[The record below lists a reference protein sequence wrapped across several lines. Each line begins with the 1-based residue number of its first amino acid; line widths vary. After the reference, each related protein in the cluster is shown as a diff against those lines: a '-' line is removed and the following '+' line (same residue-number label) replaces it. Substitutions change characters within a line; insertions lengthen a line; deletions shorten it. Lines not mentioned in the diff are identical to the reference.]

1 MRPAMRICLVRH
13 SEAVERVPSMPD
25 AARYLSANG
34 RLSFREMAL
43 RFRDAGGHPTR
54 ILTSP
59 FVRAVQTAEIL
70 SEAIRYDGEVVV
82 DPRLSPGFD
91 IAKLNDVL
99 EDCPSEREIA
109 FVGHEP
115 DLGGILAFLLSLPKG
130 YAMRKGAIAALDL
143 PNAGAPFRAGLA
155 WLLTGDRRI
164 EDPAMLV
171 R

>member
-1 MRPAMRICLVRH
+1 M
-13 SEAVERVPSMPD
+13 
-25 AARYLSANG
+25 AR
-34 RLSFREMAL
+34 
-43 RFRDAGGHPTR
+43 RFRDAGGLPTR
-54 ILTSP
+54 IFTSP
-59 FVRAVQTAEIL
+59 FLRAVQTAEIL
-70 SEAIRYDGEVVV
+70 SEALRYEGEVVA

-91 IAKLNDVL
+91 IAKLNTVL
-99 EDCPSEREIA
+99 EDCPSEREVA

-115 DLGGILAFLLSLPKG
+115 DLGDILTRMLSLSQG

-143 PNAGAPFRAGLA
+143 PIAGDPLRPKLA

>member
-1 MRPAMRICLVRH
+1 MRIYLVRH
-13 SEAVERVPSMPD
+13 SEAVDRLPSMPD
-25 AARYLSANG
+25 ATRYLSARG
-34 RLSFREMAL
+34 RVSFREMAR
-43 RFRDAGGHPTR
+43 RFRDAGGLPTR

-70 SEAIRYDGEVVV
+70 SETLRYDSEVVV

-91 IAKLNDVL
+91 VAMLNAVL
-99 EDCPSEREIA
+99 DGCPREREIA

-115 DLGGILAFLLSLPKG
+115 DLGGILTRLLSLPEG

-143 PNAGAPFRAGLA
+143 PIAGESLRAGLA

>member
-1 MRPAMRICLVRH
+1 MMPAMRIYLVRH
-13 SEAVERVPSMPD
+13 SEAVERLPSMPD
-25 AARYLSANG
+25 AARYLSARG

-59 FVRAVQTAEIL
+59 LVRAVQTAEIL
-70 SEAIRYDGEVVV
+70 SEAIRYDGEVVLE
-82 DPRLSPGFD
+82 PRLSPGFD
-91 IAKLNDVL
+91 IAKLNDIL
-99 EDCPSEREIA
+99 EDSPSEREIA

-115 DLGGILAFLLSLPKG
+115 DLGGILAVLLSLPQG

-143 PNAGAPFRAGLA
+143 TAAGAPTRARLA

-171 R
+171 P

>member
-1 MRPAMRICLVRH
+1 
-13 SEAVERVPSMPD
+13 MPD
-25 AARYLSANG
+25 AARYLSARG

-59 FVRAVQTAEIL
+59 LVRAVQTAEIL
-70 SEAIRYDGEVVV
+70 SEAIRYDGEVVLE
-82 DPRLSPGFD
+82 PRLSPGFD

-99 EDCPSEREIA
+99 EDSPSEREIA

-115 DLGGILAFLLSLPKG
+115 DLGGILAVLLSLPQG

-143 PNAGAPFRAGLA
+143 TAAGAPTRARLA

-171 R
+171 P

>member
-1 MRPAMRICLVRH
+1 MRPTLRIYLVRH
-13 SEAVERVPSMPD
+13 SDAVDSVPSMPD
-25 AARYLSANG
+25 PARYLTARG
-34 RLSFREMAL
+34 RMSFREMAR
-43 RFRDAGGHPTR
+43 RFRVAGALPAR
-54 ILTSP
+54 IFTSP

-70 SEAIRYDGEVVV
+70 SETLGYDGEVIV

-91 IAKLNDVL
+91 TARMIAVL
-99 EDCPSEREIA
+99 DDSPCEEEIA

-115 DLGGILAFLLSLPKG
+115 DLGGILTRVLSLPQG

-143 PNAGAPFRAGLA
+143 PLSRDPLHARFI

-164 EDPAMLV
+164 DDPGALA

>member
-1 MRPAMRICLVRH
+1 M
-13 SEAVERVPSMPD
+13 
-25 AARYLSANG
+25 
-34 RLSFREMAL
+34 SFREMAR
-43 RFRDAGGHPTR
+43 RFHDAGGLPTR

-70 SEAIRYDGEVVV
+70 AETLRYDGEVVV

-91 IAKLNDVL
+91 VVKLNAVL
-99 EDCPSEREIA
+99 DDCPREREIA

-115 DLGGILAFLLSLPKG
+115 DLGGILTRLLSLSEG

-143 PNAGAPFRAGLA
+143 PIAGDPLRARLA

>member
-1 MRPAMRICLVRH
+1 MRIHLIRH
-13 SEAVERVPSMPD
+13 SEAVDRVPSMPD
-25 AARYLSANG
+25 AARYLNARG
-34 RLSFREMAL
+34 RVSFREMAR
-43 RFRDAGGHPTR
+43 RFRDAGGDPTR

-70 SEAIRYDGEVVV
+70 SETLRYDGEVVL

-91 IAKLNDVL
+91 VVKLNAVL
-99 EDCPSEREIA
+99 DGFPDDTEIA

-115 DLGGILAFLLSLPKG
+115 DLGDILARLLSLPQG

-143 PNAGAPFRAGLA
+143 PIGGDPLRARLV

>member
-1 MRPAMRICLVRH
+1 MRIYLVRH
-13 SEAVERVPSMPD
+13 SEAVNRVPPMPD
-25 AARYLSANG
+25 AARYLSARG
-34 RLSFREMAL
+34 RLSFREMAR
-43 RFRDAGGHPTR
+43 RFRDAGGLPTR

-70 SEAIRYDGEVVV
+70 SETVRYDGEIVL

-91 IAKLNDVL
+91 VAELNAVL
-99 EDCPSEREIA
+99 DGSPREREVA

-115 DLGGILAFLLSLPKG
+115 DLGAILTSMLSLPQG

-143 PNAGAPFRAGLA
+143 PIAGDPLRAGLA

-171 R
+171 T

>member
-1 MRPAMRICLVRH
+1 MRIYLVRH
-13 SEAVERVPSMPD
+13 SEAVDRVPPMQD
-25 AARYLSANG
+25 AARYLSARG
-34 RLSFREMAL
+34 RVSFREMAR
-43 RFRDAGGHPTR
+43 RFRDAGGLPTR

-59 FVRAVQTAEIL
+59 FIRAVQSAEIL
-70 SEAIRYDGEVVV
+70 SETIRYDGDVVV

-91 IAKLNDVL
+91 VAKLNAVL
-99 EDCPSEREIA
+99 DDCPSEREIA

-115 DLGGILAFLLSLPKG
+115 DLGDILTRLLSLPQG

-143 PNAGAPFRAGLA
+143 PISGDPLHARLA

-171 R
+171 T